1 MPAYLIAQVK
11 IHDPERY
18 KQYSERTPAIIAQYG
33 GRFVARGG
41 ASETLEGS
49 ASNRR
54 VVIVE
59 FPSMDAARDFY
70 NSPAYQQARAIRTP
84 ISEAEFVIVEG
95 SA

>member
-33 GRFVARGG
+33 GRFIARGG

-70 NSPAYQQARAIRTP
+70 NSHAYQQAKAIRTP
-84 ISEAEFVIVEG
+84 VSDAEFVLVEG
-95 SA
+95 SP